1 MKILLVNKYHYLRGG
16 AERAYFDTA
25 SILTERGHS
34 VAFFSMEHPQ
44 NQSTPWSKFIVS
56 GVEYSDSDT
65 MSFMQKIRTAG
76 NIIWNREAYRKM
88 LALIDE
94 FHPDV
99 AHLHNIYHQ
108 LSPSVIWALRKRR
121 IPILM
126 TLHDYK
132 LISPNYSLFVRGNI
146 WNHTSGWRCLVD
158 RCVKDSLSKSLVC
171 ACEKWLHDLIG
182 SYGLVDLFIA
192 PSRFLVEK
200 FHEFGWRQEIRVVT
214 QPVISV
220 GKKEGSGDITPSG
233 RHLFFGRL
241 SKEKDIETILR
252 AFTLLPEGEGVDIVG
267 DGPDRERLE
276 NISVELRLCDRVRFL
291 GAKYGEDLN
300 GMIAQAKSV
309 IIPSAWYENMPY
321 VVLEAL
327 SAGKVVI
334 AARMGGIPE
343 RITDGENGLLF
354 EAGDEKSLSEK
365 LLALENIDREQMSRK
380 AKESMTDISGKQYGD
395 TIEALYG
402 ELVQLSS
409 VQAGDIDKK

>member
-34 VAFFSMEHPQ
+34 VAFFSMEHPK
-44 NQSTPWSKFIVS
+44 NQSTPWSKFFVS
-56 GVEYSDSDT
+56 GVEYGDSDT
-65 MSFMQKIRTAG
+65 MSLMQKIRTAG
-76 NIIWNREAYRKM
+76 RIIWNREAYRKM

-108 LSPSVIWALRKRR
+108 LSPSVIWALKKRG

-132 LISPNYSLFVRGNI
+132 LISPNYSLFVRGKI
-146 WNHTSGWRCLVD
+146 WNHGSGWRCLLD
-158 RCVKDSLSKSLVC
+158 RCVKDSFAKSFVC
-171 ACEKWLHDLIG
+171 ALEKWLHDMID
-182 SYGLVDLFIA
+182 SYQLVDIFIA
-192 PSRFLVEK
+192 PSHFLVEK
-200 FHEFGWRQEIRVVT
+200 FHEFGWKQEIRVVP
-214 QPVISV
+214 QPVVSIEEKEMSGGAISS
-220 GKKEGSGDITPSG
+220 E

-252 AFTLLPEGEGVDIVG
+252 AFAVLPAEEHIDIVG
-267 DGPDRERLE
+267 DGPDLERLE
-276 NISVELRLCDRVRFL
+276 SIRVELRLGDRVRFL

-300 GMIAQAKSV
+300 GMIARAKSV
-309 IIPSAWYENMPY
+309 ILSSAWYENMPF
-321 VVLEAL
+321 VLLESL
-327 SAGKVVI
+327 LAGKIVI

-343 RITDGENGLLF
+343 RIRDGENGLLF
-354 EAGDEKSLSEK
+354 DAGDAKSLSEK
-365 LLALENIDREQMSRK
+365 ILLLETIDRGEMSRQ
-380 AKESMTDISGKQYGD
+380 ARESMADISAKQYGD
-395 TIEALYG
+395 TIEALYK

-409 VQAGDIDKK
+409 IQTDSIDKK

>member
-34 VAFFSMEHPQ
+34 VAFFSMDHPQ
-44 NQSTPWSKFIVS
+44 NQSTPWSKFFVS
-56 GVEYSDSDT
+56 GVEYGDSDT

-76 NIIWNREAYRKM
+76 NIIWNMEAYRKM

-132 LISPNYSLFVRGNI
+132 LISPNYSLFVRGKI
-146 WNHTSGWRCLVD
+146 WNHGSGWRCLMD

-171 ACEKWLHDLIG
+171 VLEKWLHDMIG
-182 SYGLVDLFIA
+182 SYSLVDAFIT
-192 PSRFLVEK
+192 PSHFLVEK

-220 GKKEGSGDITPSG
+220 GKREVSGDITPSG

-241 SKEKDIETILR
+241 SKEKDIETILH
-252 AFTLLPEGEGVDIVG
+252 AFALLPAEEHIDIVG

-276 NISVELRLCDRVRFL
+276 NISVELRLGDRVRFL

-309 IIPSAWYENMPY
+309 IISSAWYENMPY
-321 VVLEAL
+321 VLLESL
-327 SAGKVVI
+327 SVGKVVI
-334 AARMGGIPE
+334 TARMGGIPE

-365 LLALENIDREQMSRK
+365 LLALKNIDREQISRK
-380 AKESMTDISGKQYGD
+380 AKESMMDISGKQYGD
-395 TIEALYG
+395 TIEALYK
-402 ELVQLSS
+402 ELLQLSS
-409 VQAGDIDKK
+409 VQTDAIDKE